1 MPRAKLAG
9 GISGKASRL
18 ARLGNTLAQNA
29 ESDEVTTETPI
40 TTPETTLYQEP
51 EIHEDTL
58 AQEENSITTE
68 QEALEPAEV
77 IVDTEDNEE
86 TQYDTETEEV
96 EETQEEYTEEEA
108 DEDEAEAED
117 DDYNNVEGEPEEQE
131 VTPSYG
137 YYEEES
143 EEEPGSDYMPTAEE
157 PAVEVE
163 DQDETNTIDEQVTE
177 VVEPTAETPKV
188 NIALDALTQVKLTIA
203 LVEILSALDPSD
215 LEGINILLGNP
226 TSTELAETVTTI
238 VSDPAG
244 TETLLETVAPLAE
257 IDREDTVLAAVKYY
271 ALLINEYDESTQRNL
286 ATILLDEAPED
297 ATLALESL
305 AVALAKAP
313 ASIFDVATQI
323 RGALQG
329 IINC

>member
-29 ESDEVTTETPI
+29 ESDEVTTETPT
-40 TTPETTLYQEP
+40 TTPEATFYQEP

-68 QEALEPAEV
+68 RETLEPVEA
-77 IVDTEDNEE
+77 IADTEDNEE
-86 TQYDTETEEV
+86 TLYDTETEEV
-96 EETQEEYTEEEA
+96 EEVQEEYAEEEV

-117 DDYNNVEGEPEEQE
+117 DDYDNVEGEPEEQE
-131 VTPSYG
+131 VTSSYG

-163 DQDETNTIDEQVTE
+163 DQDETSTIDEQVTE
-177 VVEPTAETPKV
+177 TVEPAKETPKV

-226 TSTELAETVTTI
+226 TSTELAETVTAI

-329 IINC
+329 I

>member
-29 ESDEVTTETPI
+29 ESDEVTTETPV
-40 TTPETTLYQEP
+40 TTPEAVLYQEP

-68 QEALEPAEV
+68 QETLEPVEA
-77 IVDTEDNEE
+77 IADTEDNEE
-86 TQYDTETEEV
+86 TLYDTETEEV
-96 EETQEEYTEEEA
+96 EETQEEYSEEEPTEEES
-108 DEDEAEAED
+108 DVEAEAE
-117 DDYNNVEGEPEEQE
+117 EQE
-131 VTPSYG
+131 VAPTYG
-137 YYEEES
+137 YYQEDTEEES
-143 EEEPGSDYMPTAEE
+143 GSDYMPTAEE
-157 PAVEVE
+157 PAVEDD
-163 DQDETNTIDEQVTE
+163 DQDETSTIDEQVTE
-177 VVEPTAETPKV
+177 TVEPAKETPKA

-226 TSTELAETVTTI
+226 TSTELAETVTAI

-329 IINC
+329 I

>member
-40 TTPETTLYQEP
+40 TTPEAALYQEP

-58 AQEENSITTE
+58 AQEENSIITE
-68 QEALEPAEV
+68 QETQEPVEA
-77 IVDTEDNEE
+77 IAGAEDNEE
-86 TQYDTETEEV
+86 TLYDTETEEV
-96 EETQEEYTEEEA
+96 EETQEEYAEEEA
-108 DEDEAEAED
+108 GEDEA
-117 DDYNNVEGEPEEQE
+117 EEQE
-131 VTPSYG
+131 VTPTYG
-137 YYEEES
+137 YYQEDTEEET
-143 EEEPGSDYMPTAEE
+143 GSDYMPNAEE

-163 DQDETNTIDEQVTE
+163 DQDETNTIGEQVTE
-177 VVEPTAETPKV
+177 VVEPTVETPKV
-188 NIALDALTQVKLTIA
+188 NITLDALTQVKLTIA

-226 TSTELAETVTTI
+226 TSTELAETVTAI

-329 IINC
+329 I

>member
-40 TTPETTLYQEP
+40 STPEAALYQEP
-51 EIHEDTL
+51 EIHEDALT
-58 AQEENSITTE
+58 QEENSITTE
-68 QEALEPAEV
+68 QETPEPVEA
-77 IVDTEDNEE
+77 IADTEDNEE
-86 TQYDTETEEV
+86 TLYDTETEEV
-96 EETQEEYTEEEA
+96 EEAQEEYTEEEV
-108 DEDEAEAED
+108 DENEAEAED
-117 DDYNNVEGEPEEQE
+117 EDYDNVEDEPEEQE
-131 VTPSYG
+131 VTPTYG
-137 YYEEES
+137 YYQEDTEEES
-143 EEEPGSDYMPTAEE
+143 GSDYMPTAEE
-157 PAVEVE
+157 PTT
-163 DQDETNTIDEQVTE
+163 DDEGQIEENISSEQVTE
-177 VVEPTAETPKV
+177 TVEPTVETPKV
-188 NIALDALTQVKLTIA
+188 NITLDALTQVKLTIA

-226 TSTELAETVTTI
+226 TSTELAETVTAI

-329 IINC
+329 I

>member
-131 VTPSYG
+131 VTQSYG

-143 EEEPGSDYMPTAEE
+143 EEEPGSDYMPNAEE

-163 DQDETNTIDEQVTE
+163 DQDETSTIDEQVTE
-177 VVEPTAETPKV
+177 TVEPTKETPKV
-188 NIALDALTQVKLTIA
+188 NITLDALTQVKLTIA

-329 IINC
+329 I

>member
-58 AQEENSITTE
+58 VQEENSITTE
-68 QEALEPAEV
+68 QEILEPVEA
-77 IVDTEDNEE
+77 IADTEDNQE
-86 TQYDTETEEV
+86 TLYDTETEEV

-108 DEDEAEAED
+108 GEDEPEDEDYDNIED
-117 DDYNNVEGEPEEQE
+117 EPEEQE
-131 VTPSYG
+131 VTPTYG
-137 YYEEES
+137 YYQEDTEEET
-143 EEEPGSDYMPTAEE
+143 GSDYMPNAEE
-157 PAVEVE
+157 SAVEVE
-163 DQDETNTIDEQVTE
+163 DQDEMNTIDEQATE
-177 VVEPTAETPKV
+177 TVEPAKEAPKV
-188 NIALDALTQVKLTIA
+188 NITLDALTQVKLTIA

-226 TSTELAETVTTI
+226 TSTELAETVTAI

-329 IINC
+329 I

>member
-40 TTPETTLYQEP
+40 TTPDAALYQEP

-68 QEALEPAEV
+68 QEILEPVEA
-77 IVDTEDNEE
+77 ITDTEDNGE
-86 TQYDTETEEV
+86 TLYDTETEEV
-96 EETQEEYTEEEA
+96 EEVQEEYTEEEA
-108 DEDEAEAED
+108 GED
-117 DDYNNVEGEPEEQE
+117 EPEEQE
-131 VTPSYG
+131 VTPTYG
-137 YYEEES
+137 YYQEDTEEET
-143 EEEPGSDYMPTAEE
+143 GSDYMPNAEE

-163 DQDETNTIDEQVTE
+163 DQDETSTIDEQVTE
-177 VVEPTAETPKV
+177 TVEPAKETPKV
-188 NIALDALTQVKLTIA
+188 NITLDALTQVKLTIA
-203 LVEILSALDPSD
+203 LVEILSVLDPSD

-226 TSTELAETVTTI
+226 TSTELAETVTAI

-271 ALLINEYDESTQRNL
+271 ALLISEYDESTQRNL

-297 ATLALESL
+297 PTLALESL

-323 RGALQG
+323 KGALQG
-329 IINC
+329 I

>member
-40 TTPETTLYQEP
+40 TTPDAALYQEP

-68 QEALEPAEV
+68 QEILEPVEA
-77 IVDTEDNEE
+77 ITDTEDNGE
-86 TQYDTETEEV
+86 TLYDTETEEV
-96 EETQEEYTEEEA
+96 EEVQEEYTEEEA
-108 DEDEAEAED
+108 GED
-117 DDYNNVEGEPEEQE
+117 EPEEQE
-131 VTPSYG
+131 VTPTYG
-137 YYEEES
+137 YYQEDTEEET
-143 EEEPGSDYMPTAEE
+143 GSDYMPNAEE

-163 DQDETNTIDEQVTE
+163 DQDETSTIDEQVTE
-177 VVEPTAETPKV
+177 TVEPAKETPKV
-188 NIALDALTQVKLTIA
+188 NITLDALTQVKLTIA
-203 LVEILSALDPSD
+203 LVEILSVLDPSD

-226 TSTELAETVTTI
+226 TSTELAETVTAI

-271 ALLINEYDESTQRNL
+271 ALLISEYDESTQRNL

-323 RGALQG
+323 KGALQG
-329 IINC
+329 I

>member
-68 QEALEPAEV
+68 QETLEPVEA
-77 IVDTEDNEE
+77 ITDTEDNQE
-86 TQYDTETEEV
+86 TLYDTETEEV
-96 EETQEEYTEEEA
+96 EETQEEYTEEETGEDEPE
-108 DEDEAEAED
+108 DEDYDNIED
-117 DDYNNVEGEPEEQE
+117 EPEEQE
-131 VTPSYG
+131 VAPTYG
-137 YYEEES
+137 YYQEDTEEET
-143 EEEPGSDYMPTAEE
+143 GSDYMPNAEE

-163 DQDETNTIDEQVTE
+163 DQDETNTIDEQATE
-177 VVEPTAETPKV
+177 TVEPAKETPKV
-188 NIALDALTQVKLTIA
+188 NVTLDALTQVKLTIA
-203 LVEILSALDPSD
+203 LVEILSTLESAD

-226 TSTELAETVTTI
+226 TSTELAETVTAI

-329 IINC
+329 I

>member
-40 TTPETTLYQEP
+40 TTPEAVLYQEP

-68 QEALEPAEV
+68 QETLEPVEA
-77 IVDTEDNEE
+77 IADTEDNEE
-86 TQYDTETEEV
+86 TLYDTETDEV

-108 DEDEAEAED
+108 GEDEPEDEDYD
-117 DDYNNVEGEPEEQE
+117 NVEDEPEEQE
-131 VTPSYG
+131 VTPTYG
-137 YYEEES
+137 YYQEDTEEET
-143 EEEPGSDYMPTAEE
+143 GSDYMPNAEE

-163 DQDETNTIDEQVTE
+163 DQDETNAIDEQVTE
-177 VVEPTAETPKV
+177 TAEPAKETPKV

-203 LVEILSALDPSD
+203 LVEILSTLESAD

-226 TSTELAETVTTI
+226 TGTELAETVTTI

-305 AVALAKAP
+305 AVTLAKAP

-329 IINC
+329 I

>member
-68 QEALEPAEV
+68 QEILEPVEA
-77 IVDTEDNEE
+77 ITDTEDNGE
-86 TQYDTETEEV
+86 TLYDTETEEV
-96 EETQEEYTEEEA
+96 EEVQEEYTEEEA
-108 DEDEAEAED
+108 GEDEPEDEDYDNIED
-117 DDYNNVEGEPEEQE
+117 EPEEQE
-131 VTPSYG
+131 VTPTYG
-137 YYEEES
+137 YYQEDTEEET
-143 EEEPGSDYMPTAEE
+143 GSDYMPNAEE

-163 DQDETNTIDEQVTE
+163 DQDETNTIDEQATE
-177 VVEPTAETPKV
+177 TVEPAKETPKV
-188 NIALDALTQVKLTIA
+188 NVTLDALTQVKLTIA
-203 LVEILSALDPSD
+203 LVEILSTLESAD

-226 TSTELAETVTTI
+226 TSTELAETVTAI

-297 ATLALESL
+297 ATVALESL

-329 IINC
+329 I

>member
-29 ESDEVTTETPI
+29 ESDEVATETPT
-40 TTPETTLYQEP
+40 TTPEAALYQEP

-68 QEALEPAEV
+68 QETLEPVEA
-77 IVDTEDNEE
+77 ITDTEDNKE
-86 TQYDTETEEV
+86 TLYDTETEEV

-108 DEDEAEAED
+108 GEDEPEDEDYDNIED
-117 DDYNNVEGEPEEQE
+117 EPEEQE
-131 VTPSYG
+131 VTPTYG
-137 YYEEES
+137 YYQEDTEEET
-143 EEEPGSDYMPTAEE
+143 GSDYMPNAEE
-157 PAVEVE
+157 SAVEVE
-163 DQDETNTIDEQVTE
+163 DQDEMNTIDEQATE
-177 VVEPTAETPKV
+177 TVEPAKEAPKV
-188 NIALDALTQVKLTIA
+188 NITLDALTQVKLTIA
-203 LVEILSALDPSD
+203 LVEILSALESAD

-226 TSTELAETVTTI
+226 TSTELAETVTAI

-329 IINC
+329 I

>member
-68 QEALEPAEV
+68 QEILEPVEA
-77 IVDTEDNEE
+77 ITDTEDNGE
-86 TQYDTETEEV
+86 TLYDTETEEV
-96 EETQEEYTEEEA
+96 EEVQEEYTEEETG
-108 DEDEAEAED
+108 EDEAEDED
-117 DDYNNVEGEPEEQE
+117 YGNVEDEPEAQE
-131 VTPSYG
+131 VTPTYG
-137 YYEEES
+137 YYQEDTEEET
-143 EEEPGSDYMPTAEE
+143 GSDYMPNAEE
-157 PAVEVE
+157 SAVEVE
-163 DQDETNTIDEQVTE
+163 DQDETNTIDEQATE
-177 VVEPTAETPKV
+177 TVEPAKEAPKV
-188 NIALDALTQVKLTIA
+188 NVTLDALTQVKLTIA
-203 LVEILSALDPSD
+203 LVEILSTLESAD

-226 TSTELAETVTTI
+226 TSTELAETVAAI

-329 IINC
+329 I

>member
-68 QEALEPAEV
+68 QEILEPVEA
-77 IVDTEDNEE
+77 ITDTEDNGE
-86 TQYDTETEEV
+86 TLYDTEMEEV
-96 EETQEEYTEEEA
+96 EEVQEEYTEEETG
-108 DEDEAEAED
+108 EDEAEDED
-117 DDYNNVEGEPEEQE
+117 YGNVEDEPEEQE
-131 VTPSYG
+131 VTPTYG
-137 YYEEES
+137 YYQEDTEEET
-143 EEEPGSDYMPTAEE
+143 GSDYMPNAEE

-163 DQDETNTIDEQVTE
+163 DQDETNTIDEQATE
-177 VVEPTAETPKV
+177 TVEPAKETPKV
-188 NIALDALTQVKLTIA
+188 NVTLDALTQVKLTIA
-203 LVEILSALDPSD
+203 LVEILSTLESAD

-226 TSTELAETVTTI
+226 TSTELAETVTAI

-329 IINC
+329 I

>member
-68 QEALEPAEV
+68 QETLEPVEA
-77 IVDTEDNEE
+77 IADTEDNQE
-86 TQYDTETEEV
+86 TLYDTETEEV

-108 DEDEAEAED
+108 GEDEPEDEDYDNIED
-117 DDYNNVEGEPEEQE
+117 EPEEQE
-131 VTPSYG
+131 VTPTYG
-137 YYEEES
+137 YYQEDTEEET
-143 EEEPGSDYMPTAEE
+143 GSDYMPNAEE
-157 PAVEVE
+157 SAVEVE
-163 DQDETNTIDEQVTE
+163 DQDEMNTIDEQATE
-177 VVEPTAETPKV
+177 TVEPAKEAPKV
-188 NIALDALTQVKLTIA
+188 NITLDALTQVKLTIA
-203 LVEILSALDPSD
+203 LVEILSTLESAD

-226 TSTELAETVTTI
+226 TSTELAETVTAI

-329 IINC
+329 I

>member
-68 QEALEPAEV
+68 QEILEPVEA
-77 IVDTEDNEE
+77 ITDTEDNGE
-86 TQYDTETEEV
+86 TLYDTETEEV

-108 DEDEAEAED
+108 GEDEPEDEDYDNIED
-117 DDYNNVEGEPEEQE
+117 EPEEQE
-131 VTPSYG
+131 VTPTYG
-137 YYEEES
+137 YYQEDTEEET
-143 EEEPGSDYMPTAEE
+143 GSDYMPNAEE

-163 DQDETNTIDEQVTE
+163 DQDETNTIDEQATE
-177 VVEPTAETPKV
+177 TVEPAKETPKV
-188 NIALDALTQVKLTIA
+188 NVTLDALTQVKLTIA
-203 LVEILSALDPSD
+203 LVEILSTLESAD

-226 TSTELAETVTTI
+226 TSTELAETVTAI

-329 IINC
+329 I

>member
-68 QEALEPAEV
+68 QEALEPVEA
-77 IVDTEDNEE
+77 ITDTEDNGE
-86 TQYDTETEEV
+86 TLYDTETEEV

-108 DEDEAEAED
+108 GEDEPEDEDYDNIED
-117 DDYNNVEGEPEEQE
+117 EPEEQE
-131 VTPSYG
+131 VTPTYG
-137 YYEEES
+137 YYQEDTEEET
-143 EEEPGSDYMPTAEE
+143 GSDYMPNAEE

-226 TSTELAETVTTI
+226 TSTELAETVTAI

-271 ALLINEYDESTQRNL
+271 ALLINEYDESTQWNL

-329 IINC
+329 I

>member
-40 TTPETTLYQEP
+40 TTPKTTLYQEP

-68 QEALEPAEV
+68 QEILEPVEA
-77 IVDTEDNEE
+77 ITDTEDNGE
-86 TQYDTETEEV
+86 TLYDTETEEV

-108 DEDEAEAED
+108 GEDEPEDEDYDNIED
-117 DDYNNVEGEPEEQE
+117 EPEEQE
-131 VTPSYG
+131 VTPTYG
-137 YYEEES
+137 YYQEDTEEET
-143 EEEPGSDYMPTAEE
+143 GSDYMPNAEE

-226 TSTELAETVTTI
+226 TSTELAETVTAI

-329 IINC
+329 I

>member
-58 AQEENSITTE
+58 AQEESSITTE
-68 QEALEPAEV
+68 QEILEPVEA
-77 IVDTEDNEE
+77 ITDTEDNGE
-86 TQYDTETEEV
+86 TLYDTETEEV
-96 EETQEEYTEEEA
+96 EEVQEEYAEEEV
-108 DEDEAEAED
+108 D
-117 DDYNNVEGEPEEQE
+117 EGEPEAEDEDYGNVEDEPEEQGA
-131 VTPSYG
+131 TPSYG

-143 EEEPGSDYMPTAEE
+143 EEEPGSDYMPNAEE
-157 PAVEVE
+157 PTVEVE
-163 DQDETNTIDEQVTE
+163 DQDETSTIDEQVTE
-177 VVEPTAETPKV
+177 TAEPTKETPKV
-188 NIALDALTQVKLTIA
+188 NVTLDALTQVKLTIA
-203 LVEILSALDPSD
+203 LVEILSALDPAD

-226 TSTELAETVTTI
+226 TSTELAETVAAI

-329 IINC
+329 I

>member
-29 ESDEVTTETPI
+29 ESDEVPTETPI

-68 QEALEPAEV
+68 QETLEPVEA
-77 IVDTEDNEE
+77 IADTEDNQE
-86 TQYDTETEEV
+86 TLYDTETEEV

-108 DEDEAEAED
+108 GEDEPEDEDYDNIED
-117 DDYNNVEGEPEEQE
+117 EPEEQE
-131 VTPSYG
+131 VTPTYG
-137 YYEEES
+137 YYQEDTEEET
-143 EEEPGSDYMPTAEE
+143 GSDYMPNAEE
-157 PAVEVE
+157 SAVEVE
-163 DQDETNTIDEQVTE
+163 DQDEMNTIDEQATE
-177 VVEPTAETPKV
+177 TVEPAKEAPKV
-188 NIALDALTQVKLTIA
+188 NITLDALTQVKLTIA
-203 LVEILSALDPSD
+203 LVEILSTLESAD

-226 TSTELAETVTTI
+226 TSTELAETVTAI

-329 IINC
+329 I

>member
-40 TTPETTLYQEP
+40 STPEAVLYQEP
-51 EIHEDTL
+51 EIHEDALT
-58 AQEENSITTE
+58 QEENSIATE
-68 QEALEPAEV
+68 SETQEPAEV
-77 IVDTEDNEE
+77 IVDTEDTEE
-86 TQYDTETEEV
+86 TLYDTETEEV
-96 EETQEEYTEEEA
+96 EEVQEEYTEEEVDEA
-108 DEDEAEAED
+108 EDEAEDED
-117 DDYNNVEGEPEEQE
+117 YDNVEDESEEQE
-131 VTPSYG
+131 VTPTYG
-137 YYEEES
+137 YYQEDTEEET
-143 EEEPGSDYMPTAEE
+143 GSDYMPNAEE

-163 DQDETNTIDEQVTE
+163 DQNETSTIDEQVTE
-177 VVEPTAETPKV
+177 TAEPAKETPRV
-188 NIALDALTQVKLTIA
+188 NVTLDALTQVKLTIA
-203 LVEILSALDPSD
+203 LVEILSTLDPSD

-226 TSTELAETVTTI
+226 TSTELAETVTAI

-329 IINC
+329 I

>member
-68 QEALEPAEV
+68 QETLEPVEA
-77 IVDTEDNEE
+77 IADTEDNQE
-86 TQYDTETEEV
+86 TLYDTETEEV

-108 DEDEAEAED
+108 GEDEA
-117 DDYNNVEGEPEEQE
+117 EEQE
-131 VTPSYG
+131 VTPTYG
-137 YYEEES
+137 YYQEDTEEET
-143 EEEPGSDYMPTAEE
+143 GSDYMPNAEE

-163 DQDETNTIDEQVTE
+163 DQDETNTIGEQVTE
-177 VVEPTAETPKV
+177 VVEPTVETPKV

-226 TSTELAETVTTI
+226 TSTELAETVTAI

-329 IINC
+329 I

>member
-68 QEALEPAEV
+68 QEILEPVEA
-77 IVDTEDNEE
+77 IADTEDNQE
-86 TQYDTETEEV
+86 TLYDTEMEEV

-108 DEDEAEAED
+108 GEDEPEDED
-117 DDYNNVEGEPEEQE
+117 YGNVEDEPEEQE
-131 VTPSYG
+131 VTPTYG
-137 YYEEES
+137 YYQEDTEEET
-143 EEEPGSDYMPTAEE
+143 GSDYMPNAEE

-163 DQDETNTIDEQVTE
+163 DQDETNTIDEQATE
-177 VVEPTAETPKV
+177 TAEPAKETPKV
-188 NIALDALTQVKLTIA
+188 NVTLDALTQVKLTIA
-203 LVEILSALDPSD
+203 LVEILSALDPAD

-329 IINC
+329 I

>member
-18 ARLGNTLAQNA
+18 ARLGSTLAQNA

-40 TTPETTLYQEP
+40 TTPDAALYQEP

-68 QEALEPAEV
+68 QETLEPVEA
-77 IVDTEDNEE
+77 IADTEDNEE
-86 TQYDTETEEV
+86 TLYDTETEEV
-96 EETQEEYTEEEA
+96 EETREEYTEEEA
-108 DEDEAEAED
+108 GEDEPEDEDYD
-117 DDYNNVEGEPEEQE
+117 NVEDEPEEQE
-131 VTPSYG
+131 VTPTYG
-137 YYEEES
+137 YYQEDTEEET
-143 EEEPGSDYMPTAEE
+143 GSDYMPNAEE

-163 DQDETNTIDEQVTE
+163 DQDETNAIDEQVTE
-177 VVEPTAETPKV
+177 TAEPAKETPKV

-203 LVEILSALDPSD
+203 LVEILSTLESAD

-226 TSTELAETVTTI
+226 TGTELAETVTTI

-305 AVALAKAP
+305 AVTLAKAP

-329 IINC
+329 I

>member
-40 TTPETTLYQEP
+40 TTPEAALYQEP

-58 AQEENSITTE
+58 AQEENSIITE
-68 QEALEPAEV
+68 QETLEPVEA
-77 IVDTEDNEE
+77 IADTEDNEE
-86 TQYDTETEEV
+86 TLYDTETEEV

-108 DEDEAEAED
+108 SEDEA
-117 DDYNNVEGEPEEQE
+117 EEQE
-131 VTPSYG
+131 VTPTYG
-137 YYEEES
+137 YYQEDTEEET
-143 EEEPGSDYMPTAEE
+143 GSDYMPNAEE

-226 TSTELAETVTTI
+226 TSTELAETVTAI

-271 ALLINEYDESTQRNL
+271 ALLISEYDESTQRNL

-329 IINC
+329 I

>member
-40 TTPETTLYQEP
+40 ATPEVALYQEP

-58 AQEENSITTE
+58 AQEENSITIE
-68 QEALEPAEV
+68 QETLEPVEA
-77 IVDTEDNEE
+77 ITDTEDNKE
-86 TQYDTETEEV
+86 TLYDTETEEV
-96 EETQEEYTEEEA
+96 EETREEHYEEEPTEEESDVEA
-108 DEDEAEAED
+108 EDSDTAEDEA
-117 DDYNNVEGEPEEQE
+117 EEQE

-137 YYEEES
+137 YYQEGVEEES
-143 EEEPGSDYMPTAEE
+143 GSDYMPTAEE
-157 PAVEVE
+157 PDVEVE
-163 DQDETNTIDEQVTE
+163 DQDETSTIDEQVTE
-177 VVEPTAETPKV
+177 TVEPAKETPKV
-188 NIALDALTQVKLTIA
+188 NVTLDALTQVKLTIA

-226 TSTELAETVTTI
+226 TSTELAETVTAI

-329 IINC
+329 I

>member
-40 TTPETTLYQEP
+40 TTPEAALYQEP

-58 AQEENSITTE
+58 AQEENSITIE
-68 QEALEPAEV
+68 QETQEPVEA
-77 IVDTEDNEE
+77 IADTEDNGE
-86 TQYDTETEEV
+86 TLYDTETEEV
-96 EETQEEYTEEEA
+96 EEVQEEYAEEEA
-108 DEDEAEAED
+108 GEDEAEDED
-117 DDYNNVEGEPEEQE
+117 CDNIEDEPEEQE
-131 VTPSYG
+131 VTPTYG
-137 YYEEES
+137 YYQEDTEEET
-143 EEEPGSDYMPTAEE
+143 GSDYMPNAEE

-177 VVEPTAETPKV
+177 VVEPTVETPKV
-188 NIALDALTQVKLTIA
+188 NITLDALTQVKLTIA

-226 TSTELAETVTTI
+226 TSTELAETVTAI

-329 IINC
+329 I

>member
-177 VVEPTAETPKV
+177 TVEPTKETPKV
-188 NIALDALTQVKLTIA
+188 NITLDALTQVKLTIA

-226 TSTELAETVTTI
+226 TSTELAETVTAI

-329 IINC
+329 I

>member
-68 QEALEPAEV
+68 QEILEPVEA
-77 IVDTEDNEE
+77 ITDTEDNGE
-86 TQYDTETEEV
+86 TLYDTEMEEV
-96 EETQEEYTEEEA
+96 EEVQEEYTEEETG
-108 DEDEAEAED
+108 EDEAEDED
-117 DDYNNVEGEPEEQE
+117 YGNVEDEPEEQE
-131 VTPSYG
+131 VTPTYG
-137 YYEEES
+137 YYQEDTEEET
-143 EEEPGSDYMPTAEE
+143 GSDYMPNAEE

-177 VVEPTAETPKV
+177 TVEPAKETPKV
-188 NIALDALTQVKLTIA
+188 NVTLDALTQVKLTIA
-203 LVEILSALDPSD
+203 LVEILSTLESGD

-226 TSTELAETVTTI
+226 TSTELAETVTAI

-244 TETLLETVAPLAE
+244 AETLLETVAPLAE

-271 ALLINEYDESTQRNL
+271 ALLIKEYDESTQRNL

-329 IINC
+329 I

>member
-29 ESDEVTTETPI
+29 ESDEVPTETPI

-68 QEALEPAEV
+68 QETLEPVEA
-77 IVDTEDNEE
+77 IADTEDNQE
-86 TQYDTETEEV
+86 TLYDTETEEV

-108 DEDEAEAED
+108 GEDEPEDEDYD
-117 DDYNNVEGEPEEQE
+117 NVEDEPEEQE
-131 VTPSYG
+131 VTPTYG
-137 YYEEES
+137 YYQEDTEEET
-143 EEEPGSDYMPTAEE
+143 GSDYMPNAEE
-157 PAVEVE
+157 SAVEVE
-163 DQDETNTIDEQVTE
+163 DQDEMNTIDEQATE
-177 VVEPTAETPKV
+177 TVEPAKEAPKV
-188 NIALDALTQVKLTIA
+188 NITLDALTQVKLTIA
-203 LVEILSALDPSD
+203 LVEILSTLESAD

-226 TSTELAETVTTI
+226 TSTELAETVTAI

-329 IINC
+329 I

>member
-68 QEALEPAEV
+68 QEILEPVEA
-77 IVDTEDNEE
+77 ITDTEDNGE
-86 TQYDTETEEV
+86 TLYDTETEEV
-96 EETQEEYTEEEA
+96 EEVQEEYAEEETG
-108 DEDEAEAED
+108 EDEAEDED
-117 DDYNNVEGEPEEQE
+117 YGNVEDELEEQE
-131 VTPSYG
+131 VTPTYG
-137 YYEEES
+137 YYQEDTEEET
-143 EEEPGSDYMPTAEE
+143 GSDYMPNAEE
-157 PAVEVE
+157 PTVEVE
-163 DQDETNTIDEQVTE
+163 DQDETSTIDEQVTE
-177 VVEPTAETPKV
+177 TAEPAKETPKV
-188 NIALDALTQVKLTIA
+188 NVALDALTQVKLTIA

-226 TSTELAETVTTI
+226 TSTELAETVTAI

-257 IDREDTVLAAVKYY
+257 INREDTVLAAVKYY

-329 IINC
+329 I

>member
-96 EETQEEYTEEEA
+96 EETQEEYT
-108 DEDEAEAED
+108 DCLL
-117 DDYNNVEGEPEEQE
+117 Y
-131 VTPSYG
+131 TSPSPRDMRR
-137 YYEEES
+137 S
-143 EEEPGSDYMPTAEE
+143 RMPS
-157 PAVEVE
+157 
-163 DQDETNTIDEQVTE
+163 
-177 VVEPTAETPKV
+177 
-188 NIALDALTQVKLTIA
+188 
-203 LVEILSALDPSD
+203 SA
-215 LEGINILLGNP
+215 
-226 TSTELAETVTTI
+226 
-238 VSDPAG
+238 
-244 TETLLETVAPLAE
+244 
-257 IDREDTVLAAVKYY
+257 
-271 ALLINEYDESTQRNL
+271 
-286 ATILLDEAPED
+286 
-297 ATLALESL
+297 
-305 AVALAKAP
+305 
-313 ASIFDVATQI
+313 
-323 RGALQG
+323 
-329 IINC
+329 

>member
-29 ESDEVTTETPI
+29 ESDEVTTETPT
-40 TTPETTLYQEP
+40 TTPEVALYQEP

-68 QEALEPAEV
+68 QEALEPVEAITGAE
-77 IVDTEDNEE
+77 ENEE
-86 TQYDTETEEV
+86 TLYDTETEEV
-96 EETQEEYTEEEA
+96 EETQEEHSEEEPTEEESDVEA
-108 DEDEAEAED
+108 EDSDTAEDEA
-117 DDYNNVEGEPEEQE
+117 EEQE

-137 YYEEES
+137 YYQEGAEEES
-143 EEEPGSDYMPTAEE
+143 GSDYMPTAEE
-157 PAVEVE
+157 PDVEVE
-163 DQDETNTIDEQVTE
+163 DQDETSTIDEQVTE
-177 VVEPTAETPKV
+177 TVEPAKETPKA
-188 NIALDALTQVKLTIA
+188 NITLDALTQVKLTIA

-226 TSTELAETVTTI
+226 TGTELAETVTAI

-271 ALLINEYDESTQRNL
+271 ALLISEYDESTQRNL

-323 RGALQG
+323 RGALQS
-329 IINC
+329 I

>member
-58 AQEENSITTE
+58 VQEENSITTE
-68 QEALEPAEV
+68 QEILEPVEA
-77 IVDTEDNEE
+77 IADTEDNGE
-86 TQYDTETEEV
+86 TLYDTETEEV

-108 DEDEAEAED
+108 GEDEPEDEDYDNIED
-117 DDYNNVEGEPEEQE
+117 EPEEQE
-131 VTPSYG
+131 VTPTYG
-137 YYEEES
+137 YYQEDTEEET
-143 EEEPGSDYMPTAEE
+143 GSDYMPNAEE
-157 PAVEVE
+157 SAVEVE
-163 DQDETNTIDEQVTE
+163 DQDETNTIDEQATE
-177 VVEPTAETPKV
+177 TVEPAKEAPKV
-188 NIALDALTQVKLTIA
+188 NITLDALTQVKLTIA
-203 LVEILSALDPSD
+203 LVEILSALEPAD

-226 TSTELAETVTTI
+226 TSTELAETVTAI

-329 IINC
+329 I

>member
-68 QEALEPAEV
+68 QEILEPVEA
-77 IVDTEDNEE
+77 ITDTEDNGE
-86 TQYDTETEEV
+86 TLYDTETEEV
-96 EETQEEYTEEEA
+96 EEVQEEYTEEEA
-108 DEDEAEAED
+108 GEDEPEDEDYDNIED
-117 DDYNNVEGEPEEQE
+117 EPEEQE
-131 VTPSYG
+131 VTPTYG
-137 YYEEES
+137 YYQEDTEEET
-143 EEEPGSDYMPTAEE
+143 GSDYMPNAEE

-163 DQDETNTIDEQVTE
+163 DQDETNTIDEQATE
-177 VVEPTAETPKV
+177 TVEPAKETPKV
-188 NIALDALTQVKLTIA
+188 NVPLDALTQVKLTIA
-203 LVEILSALDPSD
+203 LVEILSTLESAD

-226 TSTELAETVTTI
+226 TSTELAETVTAI

-297 ATLALESL
+297 ATVALESL

-329 IINC
+329 I

>member
-68 QEALEPAEV
+68 QEILEPVEA
-77 IVDTEDNEE
+77 ITDTEDNGE
-86 TQYDTETEEV
+86 TLYDTETEEV
-96 EETQEEYTEEEA
+96 EEVQEEYAEEEVGE
-108 DEDEAEAED
+108 DDEAEDED
-117 DDYNNVEGEPEEQE
+117 YGNVEDEPEEQE
-131 VTPSYG
+131 ATPSYG

-143 EEEPGSDYMPTAEE
+143 EEEPGSDYMPNAEE

-226 TSTELAETVTTI
+226 TSTELAETVTAI

-329 IINC
+329 IINR

>member
-58 AQEENSITTE
+58 VQEENSITTE
-68 QEALEPAEV
+68 QEILEPVEA
-77 IVDTEDNEE
+77 IADTEDNGE
-86 TQYDTETEEV
+86 TLYDTETEEV

-108 DEDEAEAED
+108 GEDEPEDEDYDNIED
-117 DDYNNVEGEPEEQE
+117 EPEEQE
-131 VTPSYG
+131 VTPTYG
-137 YYEEES
+137 YYQEDTEEET
-143 EEEPGSDYMPTAEE
+143 GSDYMPNAEE

-226 TSTELAETVTTI
+226 TSTELAETVTAI

-329 IINC
+329 I

>member
-40 TTPETTLYQEP
+40 TTPEVALYQEP

-68 QEALEPAEV
+68 QETLEPVEA
-77 IVDTEDNEE
+77 IADTEDNEE
-86 TQYDTETEEV
+86 TLYDTETEEV
-96 EETQEEYTEEEA
+96 EETQEEYTEEETG
-108 DEDEAEAED
+108 EDEAEDED
-117 DDYNNVEGEPEEQE
+117 YGNVEDEPEEQE
-131 VTPSYG
+131 VTPTYG
-137 YYEEES
+137 YYQEDTEEET
-143 EEEPGSDYMPTAEE
+143 GSDYMPNAEE

-226 TSTELAETVTTI
+226 TSTELAETVTAI

-297 ATLALESL
+297 ATVALESL
-305 AVALAKAP
+305 SVALAKAP

-329 IINC
+329 I

>member
-40 TTPETTLYQEP
+40 TTPEAALYQEP

-68 QEALEPAEV
+68 QETQEPVEA
-77 IVDTEDNEE
+77 IAGAEDNEE
-86 TQYDTETEEV
+86 TLYDTETEEV
-96 EETQEEYTEEEA
+96 EETQEEYAEEEA
-108 DEDEAEAED
+108 GEDEAEDED
-117 DDYNNVEGEPEEQE
+117 YDNVEDEPEEQE
-131 VTPSYG
+131 VTPTYG
-137 YYEEES
+137 YYQEDTEEET
-143 EEEPGSDYMPTAEE
+143 GSDYMPNAEE

-163 DQDETNTIDEQVTE
+163 DQDETNTIGEQVTE
-177 VVEPTAETPKV
+177 VVEPTVETPKV
-188 NIALDALTQVKLTIA
+188 NITLDALTQVKLTIA

-226 TSTELAETVTTI
+226 TSTELAETVTAI

-329 IINC
+329 I